1 MNFIRFRLGDRME
14 PEKVCEELMT
24 NCLSPDCQMGGLG
37 CDNMTVMSKYTFKIK
52 PSINRSIIKLTDN
65 MIVL

>member
-1 MNFIRFRLGDRME
+1 MNFIRYRLGDRME

-37 CDNMTVMSKYTFKIK
+37 CDNMTVSQYT
-52 PSINRSIIKLTDN
+52 LTQN
-65 MIVL
+65 LAQIAA